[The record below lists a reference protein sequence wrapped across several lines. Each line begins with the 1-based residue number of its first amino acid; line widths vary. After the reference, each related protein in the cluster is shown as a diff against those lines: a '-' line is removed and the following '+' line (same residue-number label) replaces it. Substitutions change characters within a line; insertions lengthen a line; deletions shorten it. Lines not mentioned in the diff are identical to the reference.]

1 MPRGGRFENAFPG
14 VGNAARHNLG
24 MLKHGDRIRLT
35 APEQALFE
43 RVTRSRLRP
52 TTEAQ
57 LHAALARAEAEWRAQ
72 PGPEAALMAALADDL
87 KAAF

>member
-1 MPRGGRFENAFPG
+1 
-14 VGNAARHNLG
+14 

-43 RVTRSRLRP
+43 LVTRSRLRP

-57 LHAALARAEAEWRAQ
+57 LHAALDRAAQDWRASAD
-72 PGPEAALMAALADDL
+72 GSNSREAALMAALADDL
-87 KAAF
+87 KTAF